1 MLDIPPEIF
10 ERVCDKARALDYTGY
25 SEQYPPFGSWSKAS
39 LSRAELGR
47 LWRRA
52 LAGSARLGLYVN
64 FPFCRR
70 KCEFCFLPVIA
81 CPPGRREEV
90 AAEYLRLLEK
100 EMELLPAAARR
111 RELETVYLGGGTP
124 SLMPPERLRELFA
137 LLRSGFRFGARTQIN
152 AEIDPADLGPELLAA
167 LRACGVSRVCLGVQS
182 FAAAAIRRAGRR
194 GAPGL
199 AEKTAALRAAGI
211 KCNLDI
217 ICGLPGQGRA
227 DFLRDVRS
235 ALAMRPDQ
243 VHLNAFSATPYTL
256 HSMRGGRAPDEA
268 SLRALLSEGFALLK
282 KSGYVMADY
291 DSAGLTRASRNFQT
305 SGLRDRNSV
314 LGLGPSSVSRAFGA
328 ARYINFS
335 GWERWRAALKAGRPP
350 VCRLARTDLRDEKIY
365 FALESFAAPGGKLSF
380 AEYRRTFGP
389 SFAADFPG
397 ELPALKAAG
406 CRPAAGGL
414 VCPPTAL
421 SSARR
426 LLWRKPVLTGIA
438 ASLKEAGP
446 GWVK

>member
-1 MLDIPPEIF
+1 MLDIPQEIF
-10 ERVCDKARALDYTGY
+10 ERVYDKARALDYTGY
-25 SEQYPPFGSWSKAS
+25 SEQYPPFGSWGNSS
-39 LSRAELGR
+39 LPRAGLGE

-52 LAGSARLGLYVN
+52 LPRSSRLGLYVN

-81 CPPGRREEV
+81 CPSGRREEV
-90 AAEYLRLLEK
+90 SAEYLRLLEK
-100 EMELLPAAARR
+100 EISLLPAAVGR

-124 SLMPPERLRELFA
+124 SLLPPARVRDLFS
-137 LLRSGFRFGARTQIN
+137 LLRRKFGFGRRTQIN
-152 AEIDPADLGPELLAA
+152 AEIDPADLDGELLGA
-167 LRACGVSRVCLGVQS
+167 LRDCGVSRVCLGVQS
-182 FAAAAIRRAGRR
+182 FAGEVIRRAGRR

-199 AEKTAALRAAGI
+199 AEKTAALRKAGI

-227 DFLRDVRS
+227 DFMRDVRS

-243 VHLNAFSATPYTL
+243 IHLNAFSATPYTL

-268 SLRALLSEGFALLK
+268 ALRALLADGFAMLK
-282 KSGYVMADY
+282 KRGYVMADY

-305 SGLRDRNSV
+305 SVLRDRNSV
-314 LGLGPSSVSRAFGA
+314 LGLGPASVSRAFGS

-335 GWERWRAALKAGRPP
+335 GWDRWRDALKAGRPP
-350 VCRLARTDLRDEKIY
+350 VYRLVRTDLRDEKIY

-380 AEYRRTFGP
+380 AEYRRTFGS
-389 SFAADFPG
+389 SFASDFG
-397 ELPALKAAG
+397 RELPGLKAS
-406 CRPAAGGL
+406 CRSSAGGL
-414 VCPPTAL
+414 ACPAQAL
-421 SSARR
+421 SSVRR
-426 LLWRKPVLTGIA
+426 LLWRGPALTGIA